1 MDSRGFIFKGEKI
14 MENMMKVYL
23 GNDYSDDYLKNFCL
37 YWLKGMACRPSWENT
52 EESRA
57 AYDAWRKENDL
68 DCLYYGGDLKADT
81 LMSAW
86 TPISWVVNLLNKG
99 KGKVFYKT
107 KADIRLLMEN
117 IDKYLPGDNELVRL
131 LYRFLELAEL
141 PCNYILLPDRNMN
154 TDRYCFRRSAKFRML
169 YDQVPATLWHVFEKE
184 TLGMYFL
191 DENGE
196 VDEEAVAAW
205 ILRERLEMGFK
216 NKVVKQSEVLP
227 LVEGLEPCDAKRF
240 TTADEIKQALTY
252 MINILEKRKAAVEPL
267 AVMFLVPR
275 ENTMRLNGKGV
286 LEKALP
292 EGCWGVYGDGVVRR
306 FEQAPWMSFNP
317 ITEWDRRFDN
327 CILRIGEDGGCMEQ
341 SDEYRLYP
349 LSTWNAVCEDLRKD
363 LQDGVCT
370 QYNSEWSKPRGDREF
385 YHGNAYDLTGIYEF
399 EEGCQ
404 AYLFEEFGTYKGL
417 RFDLGMNRILET
429 GFCPHLVL
437 IRCGSISI
445 HPIRYQNGEMI
456 RLSDVLRE
464 LGIEHKTR
472 GGMLL
477 SVSQTED
484 TGWKELLHKTRA
496 IFSACG
502 YALQKTDWIGKF
514 TYDFEINFAAEGHFK
529 LDGRSVKKIFVSQA
543 SDSVMDAADELI
555 YAVLSA
561 PVNIS
566 GADLVSVIK
575 GVGLGAELRKVRVVT
590 DDSCDN

>member
-1 MDSRGFIFKGEKI
+1 MDSRGFIIKGEKI

-23 GNDYSDDYLKNFCL
+23 GDDYSDDYLKNFCL

-57 AYDAWRKENDL
+57 AYDTWRKENDL

-205 ILRERLEMGFK
+205 IRREKLEMGFK

-240 TTADEIKQALTY
+240 TTADEIKQALTN
-252 MINILEKRKAAVEPL
+252 MIRFLEMRKAAVEPL
-267 AVMFLVPR
+267 AVMFLLPR
-275 ENTMRLNGKGV
+275 ENTMRLNVEGA
-286 LEKALP
+286 LEKVLS
-292 EGCWGVYGDGVVRR
+292 EDCWGLYEDGAVRR

-317 ITEWDRRFDN
+317 VTEWDRRFDN

-341 SDEYRLYP
+341 SDDYRLYP

-363 LQDGVCT
+363 LQDGVAP
-370 QYNSEWSKPRGDREF
+370 QHNSEWSKTRGDLEF

-404 AYLFEEFGTYKGL
+404 AYLFEEFGTYKGF

-445 HPIRYQNGEMI
+445 HPIRYPNGEMI

-464 LGIEHKTR
+464 LGIKHKTR

-496 IFSACG
+496 ILSSYG
-502 YALQKTDWIGKF
+502 YALQKTDWTGKF
-514 TYDFEINFAAEGHFK
+514 TYGFEINFAANDHFK
-529 LDGRSVKKIFVSQA
+529 LDGRTVKKIFVTQA
-543 SDSVMDAADELI
+543 SDSVMDIADELI

-575 GVGLGAELRKVRVVT
+575 GVGLGAELEKVRVVT

>member
-1 MDSRGFIFKGEKI
+1 

-57 AYDAWRKENDL
+57 AYDTWRKENDL

-86 TPISWVVNLLNKG
+86 TPISWVLNLLNKG

-117 IDKYLPGDNELVRL
+117 IDKYLPRDNELVRL
-131 LYRFLELAEL
+131 LYRFLELAEQ
-141 PCNYILLPDRNMN
+141 PCNYILLPDRKMN

-205 ILRERLEMGFK
+205 ILRERLEIGFK

-252 MINILEKRKAAVEPL
+252 MIRFLEMRKAAVEPL

-275 ENTMRLNGKGV
+275 ENTMRLNGEGT

-292 EGCWGVYGDGVVRR
+292 EDCWGLYGDGAVRR
-306 FEQAPWMSFNP
+306 FEQAPWMSFNSV
-317 ITEWDRRFDN
+317 TEWDRKFDN

-363 LQDGVCT
+363 IQDGVGL
-370 QYNSEWSKPRGDREF
+370 QYNSEWSEPRGDLEF

-417 RFDLGMNRILET
+417 RFNLGMNRILET

-464 LGIEHKTR
+464 LGIKHKTR

-477 SVSQTED
+477 SISQTVD

-496 IFSACG
+496 IFSTCG
-502 YALQKTDWIGKF
+502 YALQKTDWTGKF
-514 TYDFEINFAAEGHFK
+514 TYDFEINFAAKDHFK
-529 LDGRSVKKIFVSQA
+529 LDGRTVKKIFVTQA
-543 SDSVMDAADELI
+543 SDSVMDIADELI

-575 GVGLGAELRKVRVVT
+575 GVGLGAELEKVRVVT

>member
-1 MDSRGFIFKGEKI
+1 
-14 MENMMKVYL
+14 MENMMKGYL

-37 YWLKGMACRPSWENT
+37 YWLKGLETKPEWEDT
-52 EESRA
+52 KIGRRL
-57 AYDAWRKENDL
+57 YDAWRRANDL
-68 DCLYYGGDLKADT
+68 DCLYFGGDLRADT

-117 IDKYLPGDNELVRL
+117 IDKYLPRDNELVRH
-131 LYRFLELAEL
+131 LYRFLELAEQ
-141 PCNYILLPDRNMN
+141 PCNYILLPDRRMN
-154 TDRYCFRRSAKFRML
+154 NDRYCMTVNFEELKL
-169 YDQVPATLWHVFEKE
+169 YDEVPAMLWHVFEQE
-184 TLGMYFL
+184 TLGRYFL
-191 DENGE
+191 DEDGFI
-196 VDEEAVAAW
+196 DEDAASAW
-205 ILRERLEMGFK
+205 IRREKLEMGFR
-216 NKVVKQSEVLP
+216 NKVVRQSEVLP
-227 LVEGLEPCDAKRF
+227 LVEDLEPCDAKRF
-240 TTADEIKQALTY
+240 TTSDEIKQALTY

-267 AVMFLVPR
+267 AVMFLLPR
-275 ENTMRLNGKGV
+275 ENTMRLNGEGV

-306 FEQAPWMSFNP
+306 FEQDPWMSFNP
-317 ITEWDRRFDN
+317 VTEWDRKFDN

-341 SDEYRLYP
+341 ADDYRLYP

-370 QYNSEWSKPRGDREF
+370 QYNSEWSKTRGDLEF

-399 EEGCQ
+399 EEDCQ
-404 AYLFEEFGTYKGL
+404 AYLFEEFGTYKGC

-445 HPIRYQNGEMI
+445 HPVRYKIGGMI

-502 YALQKTDWIGKF
+502 YALQKTDWSGKF
-514 TYDFEINFAAEGHFK
+514 AYDFEINFAAKDHFK
-529 LDGRSVKKIFVSQA
+529 LDGRTVKKIFVSQA

-555 YAVLSA
+555 YAALSA
-561 PVNIS
+561 PVDIS
-566 GADLVSVIK
+566 GPDLVSMIK
-575 GVGLGAELRKVRVVT
+575 GVGLGAELGKVRVVT

>member
-1 MDSRGFIFKGEKI
+1 

-57 AYDAWRKENDL
+57 AYDTWRKENDL

-252 MINILEKRKAAVEPL
+252 MIRFLEMRKAAVEPL
-267 AVMFLVPR
+267 AVMFLLPR
-275 ENTMRLNGKGV
+275 ENTMRLNEEGA
-286 LEKALP
+286 LEKVLS
-292 EGCWGVYGDGVVRR
+292 EDCWGLYGDGVVRR

-317 ITEWDRRFDN
+317 VTEWDRRFDN

-341 SDEYRLYP
+341 SDDYRLYP

-363 LQDGVCT
+363 IQDGVGP
-370 QYNSEWSKPRGDREF
+370 QHNSEWSEPRGDLEF

-464 LGIEHKTR
+464 LGIKHKTR

-484 TGWKELLHKTRA
+484 TGWKEQLHKTRA
-496 IFSACG
+496 VFSSCG
-502 YALQKTDWIGKF
+502 YALQKTDWIGTF
-514 TYDFEINFAAEGHFK
+514 TYDFEINFAAKDHFK
-529 LDGRSVKKIFVSQA
+529 LDGRTVKKIFVTQA
-543 SDSVMDAADELI
+543 SDSVMDIADELI

-575 GVGLGAELRKVRVVT
+575 GVGLGAELGKVRVVT

>member
-37 YWLKGMACRPSWENT
+37 YWLNGMACRPSWENT

-57 AYDAWRKENDL
+57 AYDTWRKENDL

-205 ILRERLEMGFK
+205 ILRERLEIGFK

-252 MINILEKRKAAVEPL
+252 MIRFLEMRKAAVEPL
-267 AVMFLVPR
+267 SVMFLLPR
-275 ENTMRLNGKGV
+275 ENTMRLKEEGA
-286 LEKALP
+286 LEKVLS
-292 EGCWGVYGDGVVRR
+292 EDCWGLYGDGVVRR

-317 ITEWDRRFDN
+317 VTEWDRRFDN

-341 SDEYRLYP
+341 SDDYRLYP

-363 LQDGVCT
+363 IQDGVGP
-370 QYNSEWSKPRGDREF
+370 QHNSEWSEPRGDLEF
-385 YHGNAYDLTGIYEF
+385 YHGNAYDLAGIYEF

-404 AYLFEEFGTYKGL
+404 AYLFEEFGSYKGL

-456 RLSDVLRE
+456 KLSDVLRE
-464 LGIEHKTR
+464 LGIKHKTR

-477 SVSQTED
+477 SVSQPED
-484 TGWKELLHKTRA
+484 TDWKELLHKTRA
-496 IFSACG
+496 IFSSYG
-502 YALQKTDWIGKF
+502 YALQKTDWIGTF
-514 TYDFEINFAAEGHFK
+514 TYDFEINFAAKDHFK
-529 LDGRSVKKIFVSQA
+529 LDGRTVKKIFVTQA
-543 SDSVMDAADELI
+543 SDSVMDIADELI

-575 GVGLGAELRKVRVVT
+575 GVGLGAELGKVRVVT

>member
-1 MDSRGFIFKGEKI
+1 

-23 GNDYSDDYLKNFCL
+23 GDDYSDDYLKNFCR

-57 AYDAWRKENDL
+57 AYDTWRKENDL

-86 TPISWVVNLLNKG
+86 TPISWVLNLLNKG

-117 IDKYLPGDNELVRL
+117 IDKYLPRDNELVRL
-131 LYRFLELAEL
+131 LYRFLELAEQ
-141 PCNYILLPDRNMN
+141 PCNYILLPDRKMN

-205 ILRERLEMGFK
+205 ILRERLEIGFK

-252 MINILEKRKAAVEPL
+252 MIRFLEMRKAAVEPL

-275 ENTMRLNGKGV
+275 ENTMRLNGEGT

-292 EGCWGVYGDGVVRR
+292 EDCWGLYGDGAVRR
-306 FEQAPWMSFNP
+306 FEQAPWMSFNSV
-317 ITEWDRRFDN
+317 TEWDRKFDN

-363 LQDGVCT
+363 IQDGVGL
-370 QYNSEWSKPRGDREF
+370 QYNSEWSEPRGDLEF

-417 RFDLGMNRILET
+417 RFNLGMNRILET

-464 LGIEHKTR
+464 LGIKHKTR

-477 SVSQTED
+477 SISQTVD

-496 IFSACG
+496 IFSTCG
-502 YALQKTDWIGKF
+502 YALQKTDWTGKF
-514 TYDFEINFAAEGHFK
+514 TYDFEINFAAKDHFK
-529 LDGRSVKKIFVSQA
+529 LDGRTVKKIFVTQA
-543 SDSVMDAADELI
+543 SDSVMDIADELI

-575 GVGLGAELRKVRVVT
+575 GVGLGAELEKVRVVT